1 MLLTAPL
8 RGIPS
13 SRTPS
18 SGGFI
23 RSSSLAGRFGS
34 STPLGPNRGSAS
46 HKEGGIKVA
55 GCTCDYSSYG
65 FLASN
70 AISVILHEVWRNF
83 LMKTALR
90 NC

>member
-1 MLLTAPL
+1 MLLSRTSVHMLFVLEALISCVMMYHLSTAPL

-18 SGGFI
+18 SAGFI

-34 STPLGPNRGSAS
+34 STPLGTNRSSAS

-55 GCTCDYSSYG
+55 ACP
-65 FLASN
+65 SN
-70 AISVILHEVWRNF
+70 F
-83 LMKTALR
+83 TTAMMF
-90 NC
+90 